1 MVSPSFPMWDM
12 RFQIADLG
20 FRISDCRLKH
30 GNYKSQNSNN
40 KQITMTE
47 IVRASLGLPTLLAGP
62 QFQNF
67 KPHII
72 LIRENPKYVWVFDYW
87 NLRFICNLVLGIWN
101 LV

>member
-1 MVSPSFPMWDM
+1 MP
-12 RFQIADLG
+12 
-20 FRISDCRLKH
+20 
-30 GNYKSQNSNN
+30 
-40 KQITMTE
+40 E

-87 NLRFICNLVLGIWN
+87 NLRFICNLVLGIWD
-101 LV
+101 LGIRISKQAEGRDSYLWERLSSRDITAFTISTIYRLPLTTGFY